1 MYRCLVTG
9 GAGFIGSHLVDRLI
23 DRGGVTV
30 YDNLSSGRREFIKA
44 HLDKSN
50 FRFVKGDLLDLGHLS
65 KAVADHD
72 VVFHLAADSDVRT
85 GATDTDH
92 DLQQGTLATYNVLEA
107 MRKNQVAKVV
117 FASSS
122 TVYGEAGTR
131 PLDEHYGP
139 LLPISL
145 YGASK
150 LACEGLVSA
159 FCHMF
164 DMQAWIFRFANI
176 IGARSQRGVIFD
188 FIAKLKQEPNQMEIL
203 GDGTQEKPYLHVGDC
218 VDGILFG
225 WEQAKEQVNVLNLG
239 CRSST
244 SVAAIA
250 DMVAR
255 AMGLG
260 RVNLR
265 YSGEDRGWKGDVP
278 QVRYDVSKIERLGW
292 RPCLESSEAIWKAIR
307 EMLAE

>member
-1 MYRCLVTG
+1 VTG

-23 DRGGVTV
+23 DRGEVTV
-30 YDNLSSGRREFIKA
+30 YDNLSSGRREFIKP
-44 HLDKSN
+44 HLGKSN
-50 FRFVKGDLLDLGHLS
+50 FRFVNGDLLDLGHLS

-72 VVFHLAADSDVRT
+72 VVFHLAANSDVRA
-85 GATDTDH
+85 GITDTDR

-107 MRKNQVAKVV
+107 MRKNQIAKIV

-122 TVYGEAGTR
+122 TVYSEAGTR
-131 PLDEHYGP
+131 PVDEHYGP

-188 FIAKLKQEPNQMEIL
+188 FITKLKQEPNQMEIL

-225 WEQAKEQVNVLNLG
+225 SQHTNKQINVLNLG

-250 DMVAR
+250 DMVVR

-278 QVRYDVSKIERLGW
+278 QVRYDVSKMERLGW
-292 RPCLESSEAIWKAIR
+292 RPCLESSEAIWKAIG